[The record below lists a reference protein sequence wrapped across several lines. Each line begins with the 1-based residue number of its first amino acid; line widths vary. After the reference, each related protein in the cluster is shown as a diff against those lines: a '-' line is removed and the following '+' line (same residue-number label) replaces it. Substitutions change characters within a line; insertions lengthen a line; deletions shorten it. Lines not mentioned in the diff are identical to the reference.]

1 MKKNIQPIER
11 VAHAAAATT
20 ETVADH
26 AEHGIDVTRN
36 LANGVLDTADAG
48 VQSLRDNVPPAIE
61 ALSDRVQTLAEQA
74 QELAVRTRDQTQK
87 RLGHAAESA
96 STHVAEKPLQSMALA
111 AAAGAVLALLWG
123 RRR

>member
-1 MKKNIQPIER
+1 MKTIKPIER
-11 VAHAAAATT
+11 VAHAAAVTSEA
-20 ETVADH
+20 VADR

-36 LANGVLDTADAG
+36 VANSVLDSADAG
-48 VQSLRDNVPPAIE
+48 VQGLRDSVPPAIE
-61 ALSDRVQTLAEQA
+61 ALSERVQTLAEQA
-74 QELAVRTRDQTQK
+74 QDLAVRARDQTQK